1 MNQYSKSILLFG
13 ILLPGI
19 VLGITTGLVIF
30 GRDKLVSSKDL
41 KEKAYE
47 AWQMSSKE
55 LASIE
60 QDLSVEGRQ
69 DRMEFW
75 DAELKKEFVRTLTT
89 NLNEITGQFSEEQL
103 IRTELSRPSSRSP
116 IASKTDNPH
125 SRFKLSFE
133 GGFGPMQT
141 ALAEMEM
148 RMPQLVLERLEMKPV
163 RDPQSGRDRLQFD
176 ATYLAWYDIQE
187 EER

>member
-1 MNQYSKSILLFG
+1 MKAYSQSILLFG
-13 ILLPGI
+13 IVLPGV
-19 VLGITTGLVIF
+19 VLGICTGLVIF
-30 GRDKLVSSKDL
+30 GRDKLLSNKDL
-41 KEKAYE
+41 KEQLYE
-47 AWQMSSKE
+47 AYQMSSKE
-55 LASIE
+55 LAAIE
-60 QDLSVEGRQ
+60 ADLSVEGRS

-75 DAELKKEFVRTLTT
+75 DAELKKEFIRTLTT
-89 NLNEITGQFSEEQL
+89 NLNEITSQFSEDQL

-148 RMPQLVLERLEMKPV
+148 RMPQLVLEKLEMKPV
-163 RDPQSGRDRLQFD
+163 RDPQTGKDRLQFD
-176 ATYLAWYDIQE
+176 ATYLAWYDIKEGQ
-187 EER
+187 R